1 MIKAVIFDLDNTL
14 IDFMKMKKLSC
25 ESAISAMI
33 DAGLNV
39 NKDKAMKEL
48 FSLYDKYGLEEKTI
62 FQKFLKK
69 VAKKID
75 YEILAG
81 GIVAYRRVR
90 AGFLEPYPH
99 VGEVLFELKR
109 RGIKLAIVSD
119 APRLKAWI
127 RLVSMKINHL
137 FDVVVTFED
146 TKELKP
152 SNKPFEF
159 VFNKLKVRPG
169 ECLMVGDRPERD
181 IKGAKKLGISTCFA
195 KYGNP
200 KAKGSEADYEVND
213 IKELLEIIVTHKNNS
228 GMRVSEANSL
238 TGHCYFCG
246 ILFVIKITK

>member
-14 IDFMKMKKLSC
+14 IDFMTMKNLSC
-25 ESAISAMI
+25 DAAIYAMI
-33 DAGLNV
+33 GSGLNV
-39 NKDKAMKEL
+39 NKNKAMKEL
-48 FSLYDKYGLEEKTI
+48 FKLYDKYGLEEKTI

-69 VAKKID
+69 IAKKVD
-75 YEILAG
+75 YEILAS

-90 AGFLEPYPH
+90 TGFLEPYPH

-137 FDVVVTFED
+137 FDVVVTFDD
-146 TKELKP
+146 TKEFKP
-152 SNKPFEF
+152 STVPFKLAF
-159 VFNKLKVRPG
+159 KKLKVKAN

-181 IKGAKKLGISTCFA
+181 IKGAKKLGILTCFA

-200 KAKGSEADYEVND
+200 TAKGSDADYEIND
-213 IKELLEIIVTHKNNS
+213 IKELLEIV
-228 GMRVSEANSL
+228 E
-238 TGHCYFCG
+238 
-246 ILFVIKITK
+246 

>member
-1 MIKAVIFDLDNTL
+1 MIKSVIFDLDNTL
-14 IDFMKMKKLSC
+14 IDFMTMKKISC
-25 ESAISAMI
+25 DAAVSAMI
-33 DAGLNV
+33 GAGLDV

-48 FSLYDKYGLEEKTI
+48 FILYDKYGLEKKTI

-69 VAKKID
+69 IAKKID
-75 YEILAG
+75 YEILAS

-90 AGFLEPYPH
+90 TGFLEPYPH
-99 VGEVLFELKR
+99 VSEVLFELKR

-152 SNKPFEF
+152 STKPFEF
-159 VFNKLKVRPG
+159 TFKKLKLKAS

-181 IKGAKKLGISTCFA
+181 IKGAKKIGMLTCFA

-200 KAKGSEADYEVND
+200 KAKGSGADYEIND
-213 IKELLEIIVTHKNNS
+213 IKELLEII
-228 GMRVSEANSL
+228 E
-238 TGHCYFCG
+238 
-246 ILFVIKITK
+246 

>member
-14 IDFMKMKKLSC
+14 IDFMTMKKLSC
-25 ESAISAMI
+25 DAAISAMI

-39 NKDKAMKEL
+39 KKEKAIKEL
-48 FSLYDKYGLEEKTI
+48 FKLYDRYGLEEKTI
-62 FQKFLKK
+62 FQKFLRK

-75 YEILAG
+75 YEILAS

-99 VGEVLFELKR
+99 VSEVLFELKR
-109 RGIKLAIVSD
+109 RGIKLAILSD

-146 TKELKP
+146 TEEMKP
-152 SNKPFEF
+152 STIPFKVAF
-159 VFNKLKVRPG
+159 KKLKVKPS

-181 IKGAKKLGISTCFA
+181 IKGAKKLGMLTCFA

-200 KAKGSEADYEVND
+200 KAKSYDADYEIND
-213 IKELLEIIVTHKNNS
+213 IKELLEIV
-228 GMRVSEANSL
+228 E
-238 TGHCYFCG
+238 
-246 ILFVIKITK
+246 

>member
-14 IDFMKMKKLSC
+14 IDFMTMKKISC
-25 ESAISAMI
+25 DAAITAMI
-33 DAGLNV
+33 GAGLNV
-39 NKDKAMKEL
+39 DKSKAMKEL
-48 FSLYDKYGLEEKTI
+48 FSLYDKYGLEEKMI

-69 VAKKID
+69 MTKKID
-75 YEILAG
+75 YEVLAS

-90 AGFLEPYPH
+90 TGFLEPYPH
-99 VGEVLFELKR
+99 VAETLFELKQR
-109 RGIKLAIVSD
+109 EIKLAIVSD

-152 SNKPFEF
+152 STKPFRIAF
-159 VFNKLKVRPG
+159 KKLRVKPQ

-181 IKGAKKLGISTCFA
+181 IKGAKKLGMVTCFA

-200 KAKGSEADYEVND
+200 KAKASEADYEIND
-213 IKELLEIIVTHKNNS
+213 IKELIEII
-228 GMRVSEANSL
+228 E
-238 TGHCYFCG
+238 
-246 ILFVIKITK
+246 

>member
-14 IDFMKMKKLSC
+14 IDFMKMKELSC
-25 ESAISAMI
+25 DAAISAMI

-39 NKDKAMKEL
+39 SKNKAIEEL
-48 FSLYDKYGLEEKTI
+48 FALYDKYGLEEKAI

-69 VAKKID
+69 LIRKID
-75 YEILAG
+75 YEILAS

-99 VGEVLFELKR
+99 VSEVLFELKR

-127 RLVSMKINHL
+127 RLVAMKINHF
-137 FDVVVTFED
+137 FDVVVTFDD
-146 TKELKP
+146 TKKMKPNIMPFKVTFKKLKLKP
-152 SNKPFEF
+152 C
-159 VFNKLKVRPG
+159 

-181 IKGAKKLGISTCFA
+181 IKGAKKLGMLTCFA

-200 KAKGSEADYEVND
+200 KAKSNADYELND
-213 IKELLEIIVTHKNNS
+213 IKELLEIV
-228 GMRVSEANSL
+228 G
-238 TGHCYFCG
+238 
-246 ILFVIKITK
+246 